1 MPLSLCCRYMQL
13 YHAISLWNIKTGFQH
28 LFCPCV
34 LDVGNIID
42 SDLPGKITF
51 IQPANDGRQVLLV
64 DIAEAYGDMG
74 HPLIGMVVFLSAGG
88 CGRDFLPEGFM
99 QLCEF
104 KASYN
109 GNVDDGSGSGENAQ
123 SAGSYLEG
131 RNV

>member
-64 DIAEAYGDMG
+64 DIAEAYG
-74 HPLIGMVVFLSAGG
+74 
-88 CGRDFLPEGFM
+88 
-99 QLCEF
+99 
-104 KASYN
+104 ASI
-109 GNVDDGSGSGENAQ
+109 DWDGSIPECRRLWERFLARGLHA
-123 SAGSYLEG
+123 
-131 RNV
+131 VV